1 MIHINLLPET
11 TQQVEFHFNPAYVL
25 APAGIVMSAILFGM
39 YRSEVNTRDQQRQE
53 IIKRNS
59 EIKTLEP
66 IIAQVEALEAAKAQL
81 SQKKGIIQ
89 SIESERLRYPQLMD
103 DLVRLLPNNVW
114 LNSLVTTMANN
125 LMSIT
130 MQVSAL
136 DNYALADLISNLE
149 SSQIFTDTDLG
160 AVTSA
165 ANGPNGG
172 QTLNF
177 QITTSYRRLGMGN
190 DALKKS

>member
-1 MIHINLLPET
+1 MIHINLLPESSEP
-11 TQQVEFHFNPAYVL
+11 VEFRFNPAYIL
-25 APAGIVMSAILFGM
+25 APAGIVASAVLFGL
-39 YRSEVNTRDQQRQE
+39 YRSEINTRDQQRQE

-103 DLVRLLPNNVW
+103 DLVRLLPNNIW

-160 AVTSA
+160 AVTTA
-165 ANGPNGG
+165 GNGPNGS

-177 QITTSYRRLGMGN
+177 QITTNYRRLGMGN